1 MITKVDNPDEFEER
15 FSHFG
20 IGQEDFEDDDSYDLE
35 EEESDEDMP
44 EIVDCF
50 EQLHELIEEANE
62 KNSSDGSREF
72 IPLSEALKNST
83 TKKKTG
89 KKYLATIPGKALL
102 ILSRLNPSPTP
113 PPVVL
118 LPGFLF

>member
-1 MITKVDNPDEFEER
+1 MDTIFEAKVNKR
-15 FSHFG
+15 
-20 IGQEDFEDDDSYDLE
+20 
-35 EEESDEDMP
+35 
-44 EIVDCF
+44 
-50 EQLHELIEEANE
+50 
-62 KNSSDGSREF
+62 SRKSKRKAAE
-72 IPLSEALKNST
+72 
-83 TKKKTG
+83 KKKTG